1 MEPPKSLNQLRG
13 FVGAVNYYRDMW
25 PHRSRVLAPLTKE
38 TGNKTKDGK
47 KKTTFEWTEEM
58 QKQKAFDQMKSRM
71 AIDAISVYPDH
82 NKRFNIYTD
91 ASNYQLGACIKQE
104 GRIVAYYSK
113 KLNKSQL
120 NDTTMEQE
128 MMSIVMT
135 LKEFRS
141 MLLGA
146 DIHIHTDHKNLT
158 FENLQTQ
165 RVLRWRAYLE
175 EYSPT
180 LHYIEGPKNV
190 IADTFSRLHRQDE
203 TPVLEGKN
211 VHIAP
216 NVTRRPSLNR
226 KISNNTNKMQDAY
239 YSILEDKELVDC
251 FLALPNEECY
261 LNLPFEEVTENPLNL
276 ENMRENNMPMLRY

>member
-1 MEPPKSLNQLRG
+1 M
-13 FVGAVNYYRDMW
+13 
-25 PHRSRVLAPLTKE
+25 
-38 TGNKTKDGK
+38 
-47 KKTTFEWTEEM
+47 
-58 QKQKAFDQMKSRM
+58 
-71 AIDAISVYPDH
+71 
-82 NKRFNIYTD
+82 
-91 ASNYQLGACIKQE
+91 
-104 GRIVAYYSK
+104 AYYSK
-113 KLNKSQL
+113 KLNKAQL
-120 NDTTMEQE
+120 NYTTMEQE
-128 MMSIVMT
+128 MLSIVMT

-216 NVTRRPSLNR
+216 NVTRRPSLKR
-226 KISNNTNKMQDAY
+226 KISNDTNTMQDAY
-239 YSILEDKELVDC
+239 YSILEDKELVEC

-276 ENMRENNMPMLRY
+276 ENMREKQYADTELLSRKEKYPDRYITKQIGHVRDLICYVKPGEDRARQWKIALPKSMIKKTIKWFHLVTCHPGVKRLRLSLQVKYYHPELRSEIDKFRCVDCQKHKLDGRGYGLLPE